1 MDRLTDSKERSNT
14 ATMEESSHSGIM
26 CVYQLYPHRINKRR
40 KNPKCS
46 VGWREILERE
56 THTSLE
62 DRLQIWKTP
71 RVPGDPFPL
80 RKERLPGKG

>member
-14 ATMEESSHSGIM
+14 ATMGESSHSGIM
-26 CVYQLYPHRINKRR
+26 CVYQLYPHQINKRR

-62 DRLQIWKTP
+62 DRLQIWKSAWRSLSTEKRKAP
-71 RVPGDPFPL
+71 R
-80 RKERLPGKG
+80 KRLS